1 MIIFELSI
9 LNMQQ
14 KPQYLID
21 LDVRLTWHKMSRM
34 YNQQANDYGISMSVG
49 FILLHIDKDGTPSTQ
64 LGPRMGMEPTS
75 LSRTLK
81 TMEEKGFI
89 RREEDSNDKRV
100 VRIFLTEE
108 GLKARYIAR
117 DVVFEFNNKVL
128 KRIPKKHIEI
138 FESVVNQIQ
147 AIIDEVVE
155 NNSNEQNS
163 NS

>member
-1 MIIFELSI
+1 
-9 LNMQQ
+9 MQN

-34 YNQQANDYGISMSVG
+34 YNQRANSYGISMSVG
-49 FILLHIDKDGTPSTQ
+49 FILLHIDREGTPSTQ

-89 RREEDSNDKRV
+89 RREEDKLDKRI

-108 GLKARYIAR
+108 GLKDSVFPDNIPFTKDGKMAFIDTEHHHLWPVDYYRLERYLSPEMKTYWKNLTHS
-117 DVVFEFNNKVL
+117 FS
-128 KRIPKKHIEI
+128 P
-138 FESVVNQIQ
+138 
-147 AIIDEVVE
+147 
-155 NNSNEQNS
+155 
-163 NS
+163 

>member
-1 MIIFELSI
+1 
-9 LNMQQ
+9 MQN

-34 YNQQANDYGISMSVG
+34 YNQRANSYGISMSVG
-49 FILLHIDKDGTPSTQ
+49 FILLHIDREGTPSTQ

-81 TMEEKGFI
+81 TMEENGFI
-89 RREEDSNDKRV
+89 RREEDKLDKRI

-117 DVVFEFNNKVL
+117 DVVFEFNNKVIE
-128 KRIPKKHIEI
+128 RIPKEHIDI
-138 FESVVNQIQ
+138 FESVIDQIQ
-147 AIIDEVVE
+147 AIIDEDDFT
-155 NNSNEQNS
+155 NSEE
-163 NS
+163 

>member
-1 MIIFELSI
+1 
-9 LNMQQ
+9 MQN

-34 YNQQANDYGISMSVG
+34 YNQRANSYGISMSVG
-49 FILLHIDKDGTPSTQ
+49 FILLHIDREGTPSTQ

-89 RREEDSNDKRV
+89 RREEDKLDKRI

-117 DVVFEFNNKVL
+117 DVVFEFNNKVIE
-128 KRIPKKHIEI
+128 RIPKEHIDI

-147 AIIDEVVE
+147 EILDEE
-155 NNSNEQNS
+155 NSGPSE
-163 NS
+163 